1 MLKSLSIRNVVLID
15 KLDLDLSSG
24 FTVLSGETGAGKSIL
39 LDSLGFLLGQRA
51 DVAMIR
57 QGCDK
62 LVVNAV
68 FECQKKNETLQHLC
82 NEHDL
87 DIGDEIMISRTL
99 TQDGRGKIFFNDQPI
114 TLKLLK
120 EIGGCLVEVH
130 GQFDNQGLLNTE
142 THLTVL
148 DAYGNYGAVIGKV
161 KQSFEDYKIA
171 RDEREKAEESLR
183 EAQEN
188 EENLIHWIKEFA
200 QVKPQE
206 NELAELEQKRRYAM
220 NSEKIIEG
228 LQAAYNALYR
238 QTTGVPDF
246 LRQAQAMLA
255 RVNAVTEDKYAA
267 IYEMLDT
274 ALVNTQEAAGE
285 IESSLNEINLNQD
298 EINALEERLFTLKD
312 LARKPHTTVDELPT
326 VWRELEAKI
335 ACLEHGRNDLSELQA
350 KEAKAWENYKKQAQD
365 LHQMRQEAAARLDAG
380 VMSELPAL
388 KMEKAQFKTQITLKE
403 ENKWNERG
411 GDEVCFL
418 VSTNSGT
425 PFGNLSKIASGGEL
439 SRFMLALKVNL
450 GQVGAVET
458 MIFDEVD
465 AGIGG
470 ATAQAVGEKLAKLG
484 KVKQVMVVTHSPQ
497 VAAFGEHHFKV
508 EKFTT
513 DGTTVTTVRLLS
525 NIEKQEEIARML
537 SGEVISDEARAAA
550 RVLIGA

>member
-312 LARKPHTTVDELPT
+312 LARKHHTTVDELPT